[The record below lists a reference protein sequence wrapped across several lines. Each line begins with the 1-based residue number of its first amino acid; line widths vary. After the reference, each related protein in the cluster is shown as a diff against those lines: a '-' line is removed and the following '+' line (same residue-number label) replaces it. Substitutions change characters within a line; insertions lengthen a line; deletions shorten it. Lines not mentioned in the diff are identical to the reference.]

1 MRLCPLGLFRSH
13 FATLHDQRPLI
24 CHRHHHSMLLLAV
37 LQQWSLYS
45 SFGLIWHISFFLSS
59 LKVSKVRFIYEE
71 LKSCVVEVFAEVR
84 VVKAVPSC
92 GGDHFL
98 HRQCSR
104 VARFDDI
111 FYFGFWCNSSLFFSS
126 VMHRVNSPNATTLHS
141 RCIWEGVLRYN
152 SQGFF
157 PLVSPMYSIYSPY
170 WASIVRSSSVSLYS

>member
-1 MRLCPLGLFRSH
+1 MCRCVALFCPIACH
-13 FATLHDQRPLI
+13 FA
-24 CHRHHHSMLLLAV
+24 AV
-37 LQQWSLYS
+37 ISQCFLWLDLTHLYS
-45 SFGLIWHISFFLSS
+45 RRVQS
-59 LKVSKVRFIYEE
+59 LQSKVHIWRVDVLCCEDSRYF
-71 LKSCVVEVFAEVR
+71 VEGR

-126 VMHRVNSPNATTLHS
+126 VMHRVNSPNATTLNS
-141 RCIWEGVLRYN
+141 RCIWEGVLRYS

-170 WASIVRSSSVSLYS
+170 WASIVQSSSVSLYS